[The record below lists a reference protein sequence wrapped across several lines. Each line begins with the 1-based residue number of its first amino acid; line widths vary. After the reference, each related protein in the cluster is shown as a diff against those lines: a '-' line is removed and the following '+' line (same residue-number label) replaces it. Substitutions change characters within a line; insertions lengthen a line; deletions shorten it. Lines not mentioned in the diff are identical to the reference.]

1 MALTHKDITRLFQV
15 PTHGRVRLKDFDP
28 EWAGGNH
35 FRLLR
40 KDALKTRAEEYLKTN
55 VTALTEAQRLL
66 WANDTHAV
74 LVVLQAMDAAG
85 KDGTIRHVM
94 SGLNPQGCQVF
105 GFKKPSD
112 EDLDHTFLWRYMK
125 ALPERG
131 RIGIFNR
138 SYYEDVL
145 VVRVH
150 PEVLQR
156 QKLPPGPRGRRF
168 WDDRYDDINA
178 MERHLVRNGTV
189 VLKFFLHMSRA
200 EQRRRLLARLADPA
214 KHWKFSEAD
223 IDEREHWDTYQSVYE
238 DALRNTSTKC
248 APWWVIPADHK
259 WVARALVAAVI
270 TRSIQDL
277 GLRMPVVP
285 REREQ
290 QLEAARQRLLAPA
303 AA

>member
-214 KHWKFSEAD
+214 KHWKLSEAD

>member
-28 EWAGGNH
+28 GWAGGNH

>member
-1 MALTHKDITRLFQV
+1 
-15 PTHGRVRLKDFDP
+15 
-28 EWAGGNH
+28 
-35 FRLLR
+35 
-40 KDALKTRAEEYLKTN
+40 
-55 VTALTEAQRLL
+55 
-66 WANDTHAV
+66 
-74 LVVLQAMDAAG
+74 
-85 KDGTIRHVM
+85 
-94 SGLNPQGCQVF
+94 
-105 GFKKPSD
+105 
-112 EDLDHTFLWRYMK
+112 
-125 ALPERG
+125 
-131 RIGIFNR
+131 
-138 SYYEDVL
+138 
-145 VVRVH
+145 
-150 PEVLQR
+150 
-156 QKLPPGPRGRRF
+156 
-168 WDDRYDDINA
+168 

-200 EQRRRLLARLADPA
+200 EQRRRLLSRLADPA